1 MALGDTI
8 TAARINN
15 LQSRIEL
22 ILGSGSGQNGY
33 GQSLSSAQVSNDTTA
48 TAADL
53 NAIYTDVLKARVHQV
68 GPGDLSVAQVVQNLN
83 VIAEDE
89 SFFVDD
95 SGVTSADPEGAK
107 KGLADF
113 ESLMSTIESDKALVD
128 SSQATLETGIGSVR
142 SSTWNG
148 LIYHEFI
155 ATFSSADERRYFFNT
170 GGEIRISSANTSSG
184 TPKGL
189 DWSALC
195 TSTGTIRFGS
205 NTTTST
211 AGGGTSIGNFDL
223 TSNYQNVYN
232 KVGSGTGSG
241 IYAANTYT
249 VKVRSDIDTRIIF
262 RIEFSDLAVD
272 NVIDNNVDGILR
284 STIQHYRATG
294 DVATAAPT
302 YFNSVTLS

>member
-1 MALGDTI
+1 MAEI

-22 ILGSGSGQNGY
+22 ILGNGAGQNGY
-33 GQSLSSAQVSNDTTA
+33 GQSLSSAQVSN
-48 TAADL
+48 AADVITAEDL
-53 NAIYTDVLKARVHQV
+53 NLIYADVLKARVHQV

-107 KGLADF
+107 KGLSDF
-113 ESLMSTIESDKALVD
+113 ESLMSTIEADKAIVD
-128 SSQATLETGIGSVR
+128 SSQATLEPAISTVR

-155 ATFSSADERRYFFNT
+155 ATFSSADERRHFFNT
-170 GGEIRISSANTSSG
+170 GGEIRITSSNSSSG

-189 DWSALC
+189 DWAQLC
-195 TSTGTIRFGS
+195 SSTGTIRFS
-205 NTTTST
+205 ANTTIST
-211 AGGGTSIGNFDL
+211 AGGGTSIGNYNL

-232 KVGSGTGSG
+232 KVGSGVGSG

-249 VKVRSDIDTRIIF
+249 VKVRSDFETRITF
-262 RIEFSDLAVD
+262 RIEFNDLAVD

-284 STIQHYRATG
+284 STRQHYRATG
-294 DVATAAPT
+294 DVAAIAPT